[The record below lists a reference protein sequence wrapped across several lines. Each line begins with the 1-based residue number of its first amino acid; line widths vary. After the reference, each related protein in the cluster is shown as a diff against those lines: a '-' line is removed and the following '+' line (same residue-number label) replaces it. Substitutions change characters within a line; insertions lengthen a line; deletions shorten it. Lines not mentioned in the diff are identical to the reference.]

1 MYNAG
6 KGNQNKCYK
15 SNELAEKLA
24 VCVKDNEK
32 LAKMMGDLRLENE
45 ELNKTLRNRS
55 SGCSDSRSGMTRD
68 EKGYKETFEAMVE
81 INHGWKKDYE
91 ELQIWYEM
99 LKAEKRLLEDE
110 KRDLNIR
117 INDLEK
123 RHGPLESKLARLAA
137 ALSAQQGS
145 SNGSPSEDE
154 EQCEI
159 LKSQITSYKE
169 DLERKRKDRE
179 KIHEE
184 KEKFKSELQDAED
197 IIRKLTAELD
207 ACKAREEAH
216 QRSWSESGHL
226 SERVASP
233 QRYSYH
239 PVGQGWRQEQ
249 ERKGILPGNY
259 SPKVAQHLKNCIT
272 IIL

>member
-1 MYNAG
+1 MYL
-6 KGNQNKCYK
+6 Q
-15 SNELAEKLA
+15 ELE
-24 VCVKDNEK
+24 
-32 LAKMMGDLRLENE
+32 
-45 ELNKTLRNRS
+45 
-55 SGCSDSRSGMTRD
+55 TR
-68 EKGYKETFEAMVE
+68 A
-81 INHGWKKDYE
+81 
-91 ELQIWYEM
+91 
-99 LKAEKRLLEDE
+99 
-110 KRDLNIR
+110 
-117 INDLEK
+117 NDLEK
-123 RHGPLESKLARLAA
+123 RQGPLN
-137 ALSAQQGS
+137 AQQGS

-154 EQCEI
+154 KQCEI

-169 DLERKRKDRE
+169 DFERERNDRE

-216 QRSWSESGHL
+216 RRSWFESGHL
-226 SERVASP
+226 SERVTSP

-249 ERKGILPGNY
+249 ESRGILPGNY

>member
-6 KGNQNKCYK
+6 KGNQNKCCK
-15 SNELAEKLA
+15 CNELAEKLA

-32 LAKMMGDLRLENE
+32 LTEMMRDLRLENK
-45 ELNKTLRNRS
+45 ELNNTLRNRS
-55 SGCSDSRSGMTRD
+55 SGCSDSRSGMARD
-68 EKGYKETFEAMVE
+68 EKRYKEKFEATVE

-91 ELQIWYEM
+91 ELQIRYEM

-123 RHGPLESKLARLAA
+123 RQGPLESELARLAA
-137 ALSAQQGS
+137 ALNAQQGS

-154 EQCEI
+154 I

-169 DLERKRKDRE
+169 DFERERNDRE

-207 ACKAREEAH
+207 ACKAREQAH
-216 QRSWSESGHL
+216 RRSWSESGHL

-239 PVGQGWRQEQ
+239 PVGQGWGQEQ
-249 ERKGILPGNY
+249 ERGILPRNY
-259 SPKVAQHLKNCIT
+259 SLKVAQHLKNYIT
-272 IIL
+272 TIL